1 MERGPDWTAPC
12 NGLTMLVFDHCKG
25 VLLNNKR
32 MNSYREGNVS
42 PLHKEHQEVME
53 QLVMPVTV
61 FRMVSEVLLLSLLMF
76 GSIASV
82 LINERYGG
90 AQDHDQR
97 ARWGSG
103 GPLWD

>member
-42 PLHKEHQEVME
+42 PLLKEHQEVME
-53 QLVMPVTV
+53 QLMMAVTV
-61 FRMVSEVLLLSLLMF
+61 FRMVSELLLLSLLMF
-76 GSIASV
+76 GLTDSV
-82 LINERYGG
+82 LFKERYDG

-97 ARWGSG
+97 A
-103 GPLWD
+103 